1 MAYIHSSNTEEVT
14 NFKRSLLPFINSCT
28 CMINGMLLSSKW
40 CRLLILFIM
49 LKKDPLFINNLITRM
64 NEWCGIRF
72 NSIMR
77 YRFPTWN
84 NKTMLFNKDLRQ
96 VSNSWLN
103 CILFFHSYSH
113 TTLNPFFSFR
123 KVIYLPSLVS
133 PSYAFVPATLTVYDR
148 LAPHD
153 ILSNPSKVCHLSD
166 SLVWHMKM
174 TSGISSHYTLH
185 WRSHEVNKLCT
196 FAVFLLWNFI
206 VEGLLYCFRNE
217 NAFED

>member
-1 MAYIHSSNTEEVT
+1 MTCGWLLWHSPTLFFNCFTKPYILILDGQYLSQYNNNIFISVDEMAYIHSSNTEEVT

-28 CMINGMLLSSKW
+28 INGMLLSSKW
-40 CRLLILFIM
+40 CRLLILILFIM

-77 YRFPTWN
+77 YRSPTWN

-113 TTLNPFFSFR
+113 LIRFFLLE
-123 KVIYLPSLVS
+123 KWYIYLVSWVLV
-133 PSYAFVPATLTVYDR
+133 TLLFPLLSQSMTV
-148 LAPHD
+148 
-153 ILSNPSKVCHLSD
+153 
-166 SLVWHMKM
+166 
-174 TSGISSHYTLH
+174 
-185 WRSHEVNKLCT
+185 
-196 FAVFLLWNFI
+196 
-206 VEGLLYCFRNE
+206 
-217 NAFED
+217 